1 MILIFLKIFV
11 EGFLGNSV
19 FREQVLEIQFCFKV
33 GSSSLIQS
41 LNQLLNH
48 HSVTRLFIHPP
59 LIYPSHSFQRRH
71 QRYVC
76 GPCSPPVFLLAWSTL
91 QRLPPPLFSLCLG
104 LCHARARAGLCH
116 LLATGEA
123 QSLCS
128 ALSPGA

>member
-19 FREQVLEIQFCFKV
+19 FREQVSEIQFCFKV

-59 LIYPSHSFQRRH
+59 LVYPSHSF
-71 QRYVC
+71 
-76 GPCSPPVFLLAWSTL
+76 
-91 QRLPPPLFSLCLG
+91 LFSAGTNGTSVG
-104 LCHARARAGLCH
+104 LAPLLFSYWRGPLSKGCHGPFSVCAWVYVM
-116 LLATGEA
+116 
-123 QSLCS
+123 
-128 ALSPGA
+128 PGQERGYVTS